1 MLFPNVFPIPVLQWT
16 FLWMPLCA
24 NVLWLLGQNAKLS
37 SCQAML
43 QRCWTEKETQENFEF
58 LEFADIW
65 VEDTNVAEHI
75 LVVVVVYN
83 CQKFEE
89 CMGFSVQTLN
99 VCMPGV
105 SVLTADLEIVDKKCW
120 IRLVMWRW
128 LTDNGSQN
136 NCVKTARNIK
146 RIWWV
151 LHFLWCLPFTVV
163 LETLCCLIIFLVY
176 LIHLTMK

>member
-1 MLFPNVFPIPVLQWT
+1 MCCDCWDKMLNCPPARPCCRGVDWERDSGEFWI
-16 FLWMPLCA
+16 LWVCRY
-24 NVLWLLGQNAKLS
+24 LS
-37 SCQAML
+37 WRHKCS
-43 QRCWTEKETQENFEF
+43 RTYSFF
-58 LEFADIW
+58 
-65 VEDTNVAEHI
+65 
-75 LVVVVVYN
+75 VVYN

-89 CMGFSVQTLN
+89 CLGFSMQTLN

-105 SVLTADLEIVDKKCW
+105 SVLTADLEIVGKKCW

-151 LHFLWCLPFTVV
+151 LHFLWCSPFTIV
-163 LETLCCLIIFLVY
+163 LETLGCLIIFLVY

>member
-1 MLFPNVFPIPVLQWT
+1 MLFPLFPFPVLQST
-16 FLWMPLCA
+16 FLWMPLCV

-43 QRCWTEKETQENFEF
+43 QRCWIEKEAQENFEF
-58 LEFADIW
+58 FELADIW
-65 VEDTNVAEHI
+65 RHKCSRTYSFF
-75 LVVVVVYN
+75 VVYN
-83 CQKFEE
+83 CQQFEE
-89 CMGFSVQTLN
+89 CLGFSMQTLY

-105 SVLTADLEIVDKKCW
+105 SVLTADLEIVGKKCW
-120 IRLVMWRW
+120 IRLMMWRW

-151 LHFLWCLPFTVV
+151 LRFLWCLPFTIV
-163 LETLCCLIIFLVY
+163 LETLGCLIIFLVY